1 MIFKLVESLDDDF
14 DITDLFDDYIDESD
28 IDESDIEI
36 EEKEE
41 QSNEKNKKHYI

>member
-1 MIFKLVESLDDDF
+1 MIFKLVEHLDDDF
-14 DITDLFDDYIDESD
+14 DIFDDYIDESD

-41 QSNEKNKKHYI
+41 QSNEENPKHNI